1 MADEIKTLLYKVCKA
16 TTIDELLSY
25 EQDLSIAYNILAD
38 NLLENNE
45 FYILNFE
52 DIKILHDLNV
62 HMMSYFGS
70 LFYKDCGVVFLEK
83 YNPKTLKFLDLSIL
97 FYSLQILKWIK
108 TDYWEDE
115 VSRNLFY
122 EKDNSLFLQLWNYF
136 NQIVNKNDEDD
147 RYIDNYSEQGKRKFY
162 LDDDHYEE
170 IMDISLNSFKHSK
183 YSCLIQSIL
192 GNYRTRFNKYDYILN
207 YQPIFVEVSY
217 RYLLSLI

>member
-1 MADEIKTLLYKVCKA
+1 MTEEIKTLLCNIIKA
-16 TTIDELLSY
+16 TAVDDILSY
-25 EQDLSIAYNILAD
+25 EQDLSNAYSALAD

-62 HMMSYFGS
+62 PMMSYFGS
-70 LFYKDCGVVFLEK
+70 SFYKNCGVVFLEK
-83 YNPKTLKFLDLSIL
+83 YNSKTLKFLDLSIL

-108 TDYWEDE
+108 TDNWEDE

-122 EKDNSLFLQLWNYF
+122 EKNNSLFLQLWNYF

-147 RYIDNYSEQGKRKFY
+147 RYIDTYSEQGKRKFY

-192 GNYRTRFNKYDYILN
+192 GNYRTRFTKYKYLLD
-207 YQPIFVEVSY
+207 YQPIFVEVTY
-217 RYLLSLI
+217 RYLLALI

>member
-1 MADEIKTLLYKVCKA
+1 M
-16 TTIDELLSY
+16 
-25 EQDLSIAYNILAD
+25 
-38 NLLENNE
+38 
-45 FYILNFE
+45 
-52 DIKILHDLNV
+52 
-62 HMMSYFGS
+62 
-70 LFYKDCGVVFLEK
+70 
-83 YNPKTLKFLDLSIL
+83 
-97 FYSLQILKWIK
+97 
-108 TDYWEDE
+108 
-115 VSRNLFY
+115 
-122 EKDNSLFLQLWNYF
+122 QLWNYF

-170 IMDISLNSFKHSK
+170 IMDISLDSFKYSK

>member
-1 MADEIKTLLYKVCKA
+1 MVDEIKTLLYKVCKA

-192 GNYRTRFNKYDYILN
+192 GNYRTRFTKYKYLLN
-207 YQPIFVEVSY
+207 YQPIFVEVTY
-217 RYLLSLI
+217 RYLLALI

>member
-25 EQDLSIAYNILAD
+25 EQGLSNTYNSLAD
-38 NLLENNE
+38 HLLENNE

-52 DIKILHDLNV
+52 DIKILHNLNIP
-62 HMMSYFGS
+62 MMSYFGS
-70 LFYKDCGVVFLEK
+70 SFYKDCGVVFLEK

-97 FYSLQILKWIK
+97 FYTLQILKWIK

-115 VSRNLFY
+115 VSRNLVY

-147 RYIDNYSEQGKRKFY
+147 RYIDTYSEQGKRKFY

-192 GNYRTRFNKYDYILN
+192 GNYRTRFTKYKYLLD
-207 YQPIFVEVSY
+207 YQPIFVEVTY
-217 RYLLSLI
+217 RYLLTLI

>member
-170 IMDISLNSFKHSK
+170 IMDISLNSFKHSR

>member
-170 IMDISLNSFKHSK
+170 IMDISLNSFKYSK

-192 GNYRTRFNKYDYILN
+192 GNYRTRFTKYKYLLN
-207 YQPIFVEVSY
+207 YQPIFVEITY
-217 RYLLSLI
+217 RYLLALI

>member
-52 DIKILHDLNV
+52 DIKMLHDLNV
-62 HMMSYFGS
+62 PMMSYFGS
-70 LFYKDCGVVFLEK
+70 SFYKDCGVVFLEK
-83 YNPKTLKFLDLSIL
+83 YNSKTLKFLDLSIL

-108 TDYWEDE
+108 TDNWEDE

-122 EKDNSLFLQLWNYF
+122 EKNNSLFLQLWNYF

-147 RYIDNYSEQGKRKFY
+147 RYIDTYSEQGKRKFY

-192 GNYRTRFNKYDYILN
+192 GNYRTRFTKYKYLLN
-207 YQPIFVEVSY
+207 YQPIFVEVTY
-217 RYLLSLI
+217 RYLLALI

>member
-16 TTIDELLSY
+16 TTIDKLLSY

-192 GNYRTRFNKYDYILN
+192 GNYRTRFTKYKYLLN
-207 YQPIFVEVSY
+207 YQPIFVEVTY
-217 RYLLSLI
+217 RYLLALI

>member
-1 MADEIKTLLYKVCKA
+1 MADEIKTLLYKICKA

-70 LFYKDCGVVFLEK
+70 LFYKDCGVVFLKK

-170 IMDISLNSFKHSK
+170 IMDISLNSYKNSK
-183 YSCLIQSIL
+183 YSCLIQSIF
-192 GNYRTRFNKYDYILN
+192 GN
-207 YQPIFVEVSY
+207 
-217 RYLLSLI
+217 

>member
-1 MADEIKTLLYKVCKA
+1 MADDIKTLLYKVCKA

-25 EQDLSIAYNILAD
+25 EQDLSIAYNMLAD

-62 HMMSYFGS
+62 PMMSYFGS
-70 LFYKDCGVVFLEK
+70 SFYKDCGVVFLEK
-83 YNPKTLKFLDLSIL
+83 YNHKTLKFLDLSIL

-192 GNYRTRFNKYDYILN
+192 GNYRTRFTKYKYLLD
-207 YQPIFVEVSY
+207 YQPMFVEVTY
-217 RYLLSLI
+217 RYLLALI

>member
-52 DIKILHDLNV
+52 NIKMLHDLNIP
-62 HMMSYFGS
+62 MMSYFGNS
-70 LFYKDCGVVFLEK
+70 FFKDCGIVFLKK
-83 YNPKTLKFLDLSIL
+83 YNPKTLKLLDLSIL
-97 FYSLQILKWIK
+97 FYTLQILKWIQ
-108 TDYWEDE
+108 TDYWIDD
-115 VSRNLFY
+115 VSHNLFY
-122 EKDNSLFLQLWNYF
+122 EDENNLFLQLWDYF
-136 NQIVNKNDEDD
+136 NQIINKNENDD
-147 RYIDNYSEQGKRKFY
+147 RYITTYSEQESKQFY
-162 LDDDHYEE
+162 LEDEHYEE
-170 IMDISLNSFKHSK
+170 ILDMSLDSFKYSK

-207 YQPIFVEVSY
+207 YQPMFVEVSY
-217 RYLLSLI
+217 KYLLALI

>member
-16 TTIDELLSY
+16 TTVDEMLSY
-25 EQDLSIAYNILAD
+25 EQGLSNTYNSLAD

-52 DIKILHDLNV
+52 DIKLLHDLNV
-62 HMMSYFGS
+62 PMMSYFGS
-70 LFYKDCGVVFLEK
+70 SFYKDCGVVFLEK

-97 FYSLQILKWIK
+97 FYTLQILKWVK

-136 NQIVNKNDEDD
+136 NQIANKNDEDD
-147 RYIDNYSEQGKRKFY
+147 RYIDTYSEQGKRKFY

-192 GNYRTRFNKYDYILN
+192 GNYRTRFTKYKYLLD
-207 YQPIFVEVSY
+207 YQPILVEVTY
-217 RYLLSLI
+217 RYLLALI

>member
-70 LFYKDCGVVFLEK
+70 LFYKDCGVVFLER

-192 GNYRTRFNKYDYILN
+192 GNYRTRFTKYKYLLN
-207 YQPIFVEVSY
+207 YQPIFVEVTY
-217 RYLLSLI
+217 RYLLALI

>member
-1 MADEIKTLLYKVCKA
+1 MAYELKTLLYKVCKA

-25 EQDLSIAYNILAD
+25 EQDLSITYNILAD

-52 DIKILHDLNV
+52 DIKLLHDLNV

-192 GNYRTRFNKYDYILN
+192 GNYRTRFTKYKYLLN
-207 YQPIFVEVSY
+207 YQPIFVEVTY
-217 RYLLSLI
+217 RYLLALI

>member
-162 LDDDHYEE
+162 LDDNHYEE
-170 IMDISLNSFKHSK
+170 IMDISLNGFKHSK

-192 GNYRTRFNKYDYILN
+192 GNYRTRFTKYKYLLN
-207 YQPIFVEVSY
+207 YQPIFVEVTY
-217 RYLLSLI
+217 KYLLALI

>member
-25 EQDLSIAYNILAD
+25 EQDLSTAYSTLAD

-52 DIKILHDLNV
+52 DIKMLHDLNV
-62 HMMSYFGS
+62 PMMSYFGS
-70 LFYKDCGVVFLEK
+70 SFYKDCGVVFLEK
-83 YNPKTLKFLDLSIL
+83 YNSKTLKFLDLSIL

-147 RYIDNYSEQGKRKFY
+147 RYIDTYSEQGERKFY

-192 GNYRTRFNKYDYILN
+192 GNYRTRFTKYKYLLD
-207 YQPIFVEVSY
+207 YQPIFVEVTY
-217 RYLLSLI
+217 KYLLALI

>member
-25 EQDLSIAYNILAD
+25 EQGLSNTYNSLAD
-38 NLLENNE
+38 HLLENNE

-52 DIKILHDLNV
+52 DIKMLHDLNV
-62 HMMSYFGS
+62 PMMSYFGS
-70 LFYKDCGVVFLEK
+70 SFYKDCGVVFLEK
-83 YNPKTLKFLDLSIL
+83 YNSKTLKFLDLSIL

-108 TDYWEDE
+108 TDNWEDE

-122 EKDNSLFLQLWNYF
+122 EKNNSLFLQLWNYF
-136 NQIVNKNDEDD
+136 NQIVKINDEDD
-147 RYIDNYSEQGKRKFY
+147 RYIDTYSEQGKRKFY

-192 GNYRTRFNKYDYILN
+192 GNYRTRFTKYKYLLD
-207 YQPIFVEVSY
+207 YQPIFVEVTY
-217 RYLLSLI
+217 RYLLALI

>member
-1 MADEIKTLLYKVCKA
+1 MASEIKILLCKICNI
-16 TTIDELLSY
+16 TTVDELLYY
-25 EQDLSIAYNILAD
+25 EKDLSTAYSTLAD

-52 DIKILHDLNV
+52 DIKILHDLNIP
-62 HMMSYFGS
+62 MMSYFGS
-70 LFYKDCGVVFLEK
+70 SFYKDCGVVFLEK

-97 FYSLQILKWIK
+97 FYTLQILKWVK

-122 EKDNSLFLQLWNYF
+122 EKDNSLFLQLWDYF

-147 RYIDNYSEQGKRKFY
+147 RYIDTYSEQGKGKFY

-192 GNYRTRFNKYDYILN
+192 GNYRTRFTKYKYLLD
-207 YQPIFVEVSY
+207 YQPIFVEVTY

>member
-162 LDDDHYEE
+162 LDDNHYEE

-192 GNYRTRFNKYDYILN
+192 GNYRTRFTKYKYLLN
-207 YQPIFVEVSY
+207 YQPIFVEVTY
-217 RYLLSLI
+217 RYLLALI

>member
-16 TTIDELLSY
+16 TTVDEMLSY
-25 EQDLSIAYNILAD
+25 EQDLSNTYNSLAD
-38 NLLENNE
+38 HLLENNE

-52 DIKILHDLNV
+52 DIKILHDLNIP
-62 HMMSYFGS
+62 MMSYFGS
-70 LFYKDCGVVFLEK
+70 SFYKDCGVVFLEK

-122 EKDNSLFLQLWNYF
+122 ETDNSLFLQLWNYF

-147 RYIDNYSEQGKRKFY
+147 RYIDTYSEQGKRKFY

-192 GNYRTRFNKYDYILN
+192 DNYRTRFTKYKYLLD
-207 YQPIFVEVSY
+207 YQPIFVEVTY
-217 RYLLSLI
+217 RYLLALI

>member
-25 EQDLSIAYNILAD
+25 DQDLSTAYSTLAD

-52 DIKILHDLNV
+52 DIKMLHDLNV
-62 HMMSYFGS
+62 PMMSYFGS
-70 LFYKDCGVVFLEK
+70 SFYKDCGVVFLEK
-83 YNPKTLKFLDLSIL
+83 YNSKTLKFLDLSIL

-108 TDYWEDE
+108 TDNWEDE

-122 EKDNSLFLQLWNYF
+122 EKNNSLFLQLWNYF

-147 RYIDNYSEQGKRKFY
+147 RYIDTYSEQGKRKFY

-192 GNYRTRFNKYDYILN
+192 GNYRTRFTKYKYLLD
-207 YQPIFVEVSY
+207 YQPIFVEVTY
-217 RYLLSLI
+217 RYLLALI

>member
-52 DIKILHDLNV
+52 DIKILHNLNV
-62 HMMSYFGS
+62 YMMSYFGS

-97 FYSLQILKWIK
+97 FYSLQILEWIK

-122 EKDNSLFLQLWNYF
+122 ETDNSLFLQLWNYF

-192 GNYRTRFNKYDYILN
+192 GNYRTRFTKYKYLLN
-207 YQPIFVEVSY
+207 YQPIFVEVTY
-217 RYLLSLI
+217 RYLLALI

>member
-1 MADEIKTLLYKVCKA
+1 MTNEIKTLIYEVCKA

-25 EQDLSIAYNILAD
+25 EQGLSNTYNSLAD
-38 NLLENNE
+38 HLLENNE

-62 HMMSYFGS
+62 PMMSYFGS
-70 LFYKDCGVVFLEK
+70 SFYKDCGVVFLEK

-108 TDYWEDE
+108 TDYWEDD

-147 RYIDNYSEQGKRKFY
+147 RYIDTYSEQGKRKFY

-170 IMDISLNSFKHSK
+170 IIDISLNSFKHSK

-192 GNYRTRFNKYDYILN
+192 GNYRTRFTKYKYLLD
-207 YQPIFVEVSY
+207 YQPIFVEVTY

>member
-192 GNYRTRFNKYDYILN
+192 GNYRTRFTKYKYLLN

>member
-16 TTIDELLSY
+16 TTIDEILSY

-136 NQIVNKNDEDD
+136 NQI
-147 RYIDNYSEQGKRKFY
+147 
-162 LDDDHYEE
+162 
-170 IMDISLNSFKHSK
+170 DI
-183 YSCLIQSIL
+183 
-192 GNYRTRFNKYDYILN
+192 
-207 YQPIFVEVSY
+207 
-217 RYLLSLI
+217 

>member
-16 TTIDELLSY
+16 TTVDEMLSY
-25 EQDLSIAYNILAD
+25 EQGLSNTYNSLAD
-38 NLLENNE
+38 HLLENNE

-62 HMMSYFGS
+62 PMMSYFGS

-108 TDYWEDE
+108 TDNWEDE

-147 RYIDNYSEQGKRKFY
+147 RYIDTYSEQGKRKFY

-192 GNYRTRFNKYDYILN
+192 GNYRTRFTKYKYLLD
-207 YQPIFVEVSY
+207 YQPIFVEVTY
-217 RYLLSLI
+217 KYLLALI

>member
-122 EKDNSLFLQLWNYF
+122 ETDNSLFLQLWNYF

-192 GNYRTRFNKYDYILN
+192 GNYRTRFTKYKYLLN
-207 YQPIFVEVSY
+207 YQPIFVEVTY
-217 RYLLSLI
+217 RYLLALI

>member
-1 MADEIKTLLYKVCKA
+1 MADEIKTRLYRVCKA

-147 RYIDNYSEQGKRKFY
+147 RYIDNYSKQGKRKFY

-192 GNYRTRFNKYDYILN
+192 GNYRTRFTKYKYLLD
-207 YQPIFVEVSY
+207 YQPIFVDVTY
-217 RYLLSLI
+217 RYLLALI

>member
-192 GNYRTRFNKYDYILN
+192 GNYRTRFTKYKYLLN
-207 YQPIFVEVSY
+207 YQPIFIEVTY
-217 RYLLSLI
+217 RYLLALI

>member
-70 LFYKDCGVVFLEK
+70 LFYKDCGVVFLER

-97 FYSLQILKWIK
+97 FYNLQILKWIK

-192 GNYRTRFNKYDYILN
+192 GNYRTRFTKYKYLLK
-207 YQPIFVEVSY
+207 YQPIFVEVTY
-217 RYLLSLI
+217 RYLLTLI

>member
-1 MADEIKTLLYKVCKA
+1 MTNQIKTLIYEVCKA
-16 TTIDELLSY
+16 TTVDELLSY
-25 EQDLSIAYNILAD
+25 EEDLSKAYDALAD

-52 DIKILHDLNV
+52 DIKILHDLNIP
-62 HMMSYFGS
+62 MMSYFGS
-70 LFYKDCGVVFLEK
+70 SFYKDCGVVFLEK

-97 FYSLQILKWIK
+97 FYTLQILKWVK

-147 RYIDNYSEQGKRKFY
+147 RYIDTYSEQGKGKFY

-192 GNYRTRFNKYDYILN
+192 GNYRTRFTKYKYLLD
-207 YQPIFVEVSY
+207 YQPIFVEVTY
-217 RYLLSLI
+217 RYLLALI

>member
-192 GNYRTRFNKYDYILN
+192 GNYRTRFTTYKYLLN
-207 YQPIFVEVSY
+207 YQPIFVEVCY

>member
-1 MADEIKTLLYKVCKA
+1 
-16 TTIDELLSY
+16 
-25 EQDLSIAYNILAD
+25 LAD

-115 VSRNLFY
+115 VSSNLFY

-192 GNYRTRFNKYDYILN
+192 GNYRTRFTKYKYLLN
-207 YQPIFVEVSY
+207 YQPIFVEVTY
-217 RYLLSLI
+217 RYLLALI

>member
-1 MADEIKTLLYKVCKA
+1 MADEIKTLLYKVCKT

-25 EQDLSIAYNILAD
+25 EQDLSTAYSTLAD

-52 DIKILHDLNV
+52 DIKMLHDLNV
-62 HMMSYFGS
+62 PMMSYFGS
-70 LFYKDCGVVFLEK
+70 SFYKDCGVVFLEK
-83 YNPKTLKFLDLSIL
+83 YNSKTLKFLDLSIL

-108 TDYWEDE
+108 TDNWEDE

-122 EKDNSLFLQLWNYF
+122 EKNNSLFLQLWNYF

-147 RYIDNYSEQGKRKFY
+147 RYIDTYSEQGKRKFY

-192 GNYRTRFNKYDYILN
+192 GNYRTRFTKYKYLLD
-207 YQPIFVEVSY
+207 YQPIFVEVTY
-217 RYLLSLI
+217 RYLLALI

>member
-25 EQDLSIAYNILAD
+25 EQDLSTAYSTLAD

-52 DIKILHDLNV
+52 DIKMLHDLNV
-62 HMMSYFGS
+62 PMMSYFGS
-70 LFYKDCGVVFLEK
+70 SFYKDCGVVFLEK
-83 YNPKTLKFLDLSIL
+83 YNSKTLKFLDLSIL

-108 TDYWEDE
+108 TDNWEDE

-122 EKDNSLFLQLWNYF
+122 EKNNSLFLQLWNYF

-147 RYIDNYSEQGKRKFY
+147 RYIDTYSEQGKRKFY

-192 GNYRTRFNKYDYILN
+192 GNYRTRFTKYKYLLD
-207 YQPIFVEVSY
+207 YQPIFVEVTY

>member
-25 EQDLSIAYNILAD
+25 EQGLSNTYNSLAD
-38 NLLENNE
+38 HLLENNE

-62 HMMSYFGS
+62 PMMSYFGS
-70 LFYKDCGVVFLEK
+70 SFYKDCGVVFLEK
-83 YNPKTLKFLDLSIL
+83 YNSKTLKFLDLSIL

-108 TDYWEDE
+108 TDNWEDE

-122 EKDNSLFLQLWNYF
+122 EKNNSLFLQLWNYF

-147 RYIDNYSEQGKRKFY
+147 RYIDTYSEQGKRKFY

-192 GNYRTRFNKYDYILN
+192 GNYRTRFTKYKYLLD
-207 YQPIFVEVSY
+207 YQPIFVEVTY
-217 RYLLSLI
+217 RYLLALI

>member
-1 MADEIKTLLYKVCKA
+1 MTEEVKTLLYNTIKA
-16 TTIDELLSY
+16 TTVDEILSY
-25 EQDLSIAYNILAD
+25 EQDLSNVYSALAD

-52 DIKILHDLNV
+52 DIKILHDVNIP
-62 HMMSYFGS
+62 MMSYFGS
-70 LFYKDCGVVFLEK
+70 SFYKDCGVVFLEK

-122 EKDNSLFLQLWNYF
+122 EKNNSLFLQLWNYF

-147 RYIDNYSEQGKRKFY
+147 RYIDTYSEQGKRKFY

-192 GNYRTRFNKYDYILN
+192 GNYRTRFTKYKYLLD
-207 YQPIFVEVSY
+207 YQPIFVEVTY
-217 RYLLSLI
+217 RYLLALI